1 MRVSLGGLRAVA
13 AFVVL
18 AALAALFAAC
28 DGEDRPGTV
37 EVVGGGSASASGS
50 VSGATGSASGSA
62 TGSATGSVS
71 GTSGSGTASASGT
84 SAPSSDVSDAM
95 GAYQPVSDVSSHALV
110 VLDVC
115 EINGLLPKD
124 APIDYAA
131 IEKIYVEGVNSVKG
145 DGSIRTIAGF
155 ARSERDEAIWND
167 YTAHFGVQTWLD
179 SFVLSAIEGT
189 GAFAGES
196 DLVRRQGIQK
206 GIQNQIMVA
215 WALHEV
221 IAAMKKAGDGSFDP
235 ASGAPHNWD
244 EGWAFYHGADPNC
257 GPYATADK
265 RGGNFGTGTAVN
277 DALAA
282 AFAEGVEAL
291 VAGDADAAQAAAD
304 EIVRQI
310 TITYVQA
317 TIRYAHVFDG
327 DLAGGDADAARVHQA
342 EGWAFYRVLE
352 PLVAK
357 VDAGAAA
364 TIASYYDLAAGAPRA
379 GAGEAVQAALESA
392 YAGLGISAGEIG
404 TLQ

>member
-1 MRVSLGGLRAVA
+1 MRVLRGSRRGIAAVLVFA
-13 AFVVL
+13 VL
-18 AALAALFAAC
+18 TALVALAASE

-37 EVVGGGSASASGS
+37 EVIDSGATPASASAS
-50 VSGATGSASGSA
+50 VSGASAAASSA
-62 TGSATGSVS
+62 E
-71 GTSGSGTASASGT
+71 ASASG
-84 SAPSSDVSDAM
+84 AM
-95 GAYQPVSDVSSHALV
+95 GAYRPVSDVSTHALV

-115 EINGLLPKD
+115 AINGLLPSD
-124 APIDYAA
+124 APIDFEA
-131 IEKIYVEGVNSVKG
+131 IEKVYVEGVNSVKS
-145 DGSIRTIAGF
+145 DGSVRTIAGF

-167 YTAHFGVQTWLD
+167 YTGHFGDQTWLHA
-179 SFVLSAIEGT
+179 FVMSAIQGT

-206 GIQNQIMVA
+206 GIQNQIIVA

-221 IAAMKKAGDGSFDP
+221 IGALGKAGDGNFDP

-244 EGWAFYHGADPNC
+244 EGWAFYHGANPSC
-257 GPYATADK
+257 GPYATADS

-282 AFAEGVEAL
+282 AFTEGVEAL
-291 VAGDADAAQAAAD
+291 VAGDAASAQAAAD

-327 DLAGGDADAARVHQA
+327 DLGGGAAGAARVHQA

-357 VDAGAAA
+357 VDVGAAA
-364 TIASYYDLAAGAPRA
+364 AIASYYDLAAGAPRA
-379 GAGEAVQAALESA
+379 GAGAAVQAALESV
-392 YAGLGISAGEIG
+392 YGGLGISADEIG
-404 TLQ
+404 TL

>member
-13 AFVVL
+13 AVVIL

-28 DGEDRPGTV
+28 DGDDGEDRPGTV
-37 EVVGGGSASASGS
+37 EVVGNGSASASVSGS
-50 VSGATGSASGSA
+50 VSGVSGSVSGTKTG

-71 GTSGSGTASASGT
+71 GTKTGTGSATGSVSGTKTGTGSGTASVSAP
-84 SAPSSDVSDAM
+84 SAPSSDVSEAM
-95 GAYQPVSDVSSHALV
+95 GAYQPVSDVSTHALV

-167 YTAHFGVQTWLD
+167 FTAHYGDQTWLD
-179 SFVLSAIEGT
+179 SFVRSAIKGT

-221 IAAMKKAGDGSFDP
+221 VAAMNKAADGNFDP
-235 ASGAPHNWD
+235 ASGAPHN
-244 EGWAFYHGADPNC
+244 
-257 GPYATADK
+257 
-265 RGGNFGTGTAVN
+265 
-277 DALAA
+277 
-282 AFAEGVEAL
+282 
-291 VAGDADAAQAAAD
+291 
-304 EIVRQI
+304 
-310 TITYVQA
+310 
-317 TIRYAHVFDG
+317 
-327 DLAGGDADAARVHQA
+327 
-342 EGWAFYRVLE
+342 
-352 PLVAK
+352 
-357 VDAGAAA
+357 
-364 TIASYYDLAAGAPRA
+364 
-379 GAGEAVQAALESA
+379 
-392 YAGLGISAGEIG
+392 
-404 TLQ
+404 